1 MKKIT
6 IITGAYGCLPPYA
19 LGAIE
24 KLWFQIGEE
33 WKKMGYE
40 VCYVCKKPEGE
51 ISPSDNNVY
60 IKGYERSNSV
70 LKDTFRYELVYSLKA
85 MIKAPKSDATI
96 LSIIW
101 GPLLIPFFR
110 KKLGFS
116 LFNVARFPKSFYK
129 YFNKVDK
136 LSCVSTAVYN
146 ALLLVSPKLRDKSCV
161 VPNPIDVSIYNAK
174 ESHTYSSTPKI
185 VYMGRVHREKG
196 LHTLVKAVNKVRKE
210 HNVTLE
216 IIGPT
221 SIGKGGSGVEYVQEL
236 NSLTSGWNI
245 NWVNPIYNPKEL
257 AERMREAHIFCY
269 PSEADMGETF
279 GVAPLEAMG
288 LGLVPIVSSLNC
300 FSDFIRNGEN
310 GLVYDHR
317 ADNASEQLAQRI
329 KKLINDE
336 RLYKKYSESA
346 IKTSSLFSIRNI
358 AEQYIKELERKN

>member
-24 KLWFQIGEE
+24 KLWFQLGEE
-33 WKKMGYE
+33 WKRMGYE

-51 ISPSDNNVY
+51 NLPSDNNVY

-70 LKDTFRYELVYSLKA
+70 LKDTFRYELIYSLKA
-85 MIKAPKSDATI
+85 MIKAPKSDATV

-110 KKLGFS
+110 KKLGLS
-116 LFNVARFPKSFYK
+116 LFNVARFPKWFYK

-136 LSCVSTAVYN
+136 LSCVSTAVYD
-146 ALLLVSPKLRDKSCV
+146 ALLQISPNLRDKSCV
-161 VPNPIDVSIYNAK
+161 IPNPIDVSIYNAK
-174 ESHTYSSTPKI
+174 GSHTYSPTPKI
-185 VYMGRVHREKG
+185 LFMGRVHKEKG
-196 LHTLVKAVNKVRKE
+196 LHILVKAVNEVRKE
-210 HNVTLE
+210 HHVTLE

-221 SIGKGGSGVEYVQEL
+221 SIGMGGSGVKYVQEL
-236 NSLTSGWNI
+236 NSLASGWDI
-245 NWVNPIYNPKEL
+245 NWTSPIYNPQEL
-257 AERMREAHIFCY
+257 AERMRGAHIFCY
-269 PSEADMGETF
+269 PSEAENGETF

-288 LGLVPIVSSLNC
+288 LGLVPIVSSLRC

-317 ADNASEQLAQRI
+317 ADNASEQLAQCI
-329 KKLINDE
+329 KMLIKDE
-336 RLYKKYSESA
+336 NLYKKYSGA
-346 IKTSSLFSIRNI
+346 AVKASSRFSIRRI
-358 AEQYIKELERKN
+358 AEQYIKELEKKH

>member
-51 ISPSDNNVY
+51 ILSSDNNVY
-60 IKGYERSNSV
+60 IKGYERSNSI
-70 LKDTFRYELVYSLKA
+70 LKDTFQYELIYSLKA
-85 MIKAPKSDATI
+85 MIKAPKSDITV

-110 KKLGFS
+110 KKLGLS
-116 LFNVARFPKSFYK
+116 LFNVARFPKWFYK

-136 LSCVSTAVYN
+136 LSCVSTAVYD
-146 ALLLVSPKLRDKSCV
+146 ALLKISPNLRDKSCV

-174 ESHTYSSTPKI
+174 GSHIYSSTPKI
-185 VYMGRVHREKG
+185 IFMGRVHKEKG
-196 LHTLVKAVNKVRKE
+196 LHTLVKAIDEVRKE
-210 HNVTLE
+210 HDVTLE

-221 SIGKGGSGVEYVQEL
+221 SIGKGGSGMEYVQEL

-257 AERMREAHIFCY
+257 AERMRKAHIFCY
-269 PSEADMGETF
+269 PSEAEMGETF

-288 LGLVPIVSSLNC
+288 LGLVPIVSSLGC

-317 ADNASEQLAQRI
+317 ANNASEQLAQCI
-329 KKLINDE
+329 KKLIDNE
-336 RLYKKYSESA
+336 YLYKKYSEAA
-346 IKTSSLFSIRNI
+346 IKISSLFSIQNI
-358 AEQYIKELERKN
+358 AEQYIKELEKKH